1 MAKMMGLS
9 VNRWSGL
16 GRVVGNPV
24 INGEWASMQLKT
36 IVPEL
41 RNGAWEDL
49 ECMVPLLTNDPK
61 KVNTIQQYI
70 QAERQLY
77 VEGYVNTWEGGFGV
91 IITNIKLGAKTM
103 YDTEGGPAGN
113 GGGQSYPG

>member
-1 MAKMMGLS
+1 MAKMIGLS

-16 GRVVGNPV
+16 GRVTGDPV

-41 RNGAWEDL
+41 RNGEWVDL
-49 ECMVPLLTNDPK
+49 ECMVPLLTNDQRK
-61 KVNTIQQYI
+61 LNTIQQFI
-70 QAERQLY
+70 QDERQLY

-91 IITNIKLGAKTM
+91 IITNIKLGSKTM
-103 YDTEGGPAGN
+103 YDPDQQGGGG
-113 GGGQSYPG
+113 GGGQNYPG